1 MSGTFTSI
9 VLALSCAAVAG
20 GCTGTGRVNSVSSE
34 DYASQYDYNQF
45 RLASDGRTFP
55 VRIVGNPFPQLG
67 SDDVD
72 RRLLA
77 VMQANKPRPRLTFAL
92 EKASVGTSPGHR
104 LVLVFDPANEVGAA
118 RVCKGEANSG
128 LHVPGQLS
136 VFAVYCRG
144 EVPMSQAIGRTTA
157 AAPEDRDVARL
168 FDTLF
173 QTVFSDAP
181 NIQPNHG
188 YPGGLL

>member
-1 MSGTFTSI
+1 MNRI
-9 VLALSCAAVAG
+9 LKPIALALSCAAIAG
-20 GCTGTGRVNSVSSE
+20 GCTGTGRVSSVSSE

-55 VRIVGNPFPQLG
+55 VLIVGNPFPQLG

-77 VMQANKPRPRLTFAL
+77 VMQANKPRPRLTFVL
-92 EKASVGTSPGHR
+92 ENAGPGHR
-104 LVLVFDPANEVGAA
+104 LVLVFDPPNEVGAA
-118 RVCKGEANSG
+118 RVCKGEATSRP
-128 LHVPGQLS
+128 HVSGQLS

-144 EVPMSQAIGRTTA
+144 DVPLSQAIGRTTA
-157 AAPEDRDVARL
+157 GTPEDRDVAML
-168 FDTLF
+168 FDTLV

-181 NIQPNHG
+181 NVQPNHG